1 MNVGRMARFV
11 AALLALALVA
21 TACGGDDEGSDDLTP
36 IKLQLQWVAQSQFA
50 GYYAAVDQ
58 GFYEDEG
65 LDVTILE
72 GAVEIVP
79 QQVLASGGSEF
90 AIAWVP
96 KVLQAREQDVD
107 VVNIAQVFQRSPTL
121 QVSWADA
128 GISSPADW
136 VGKKVGNWG
145 FGNELEMV
153 AALVQNGIQDQVEV
167 VPQQFD
173 MNGLLNREID
183 AAQAMIYNEYAQLLE
198 TVNEET
204 GELYQPSDF
213 TFVSYE
219 QEGTAM
225 LQDAVWARPDW
236 LSENEDTAEAFLRAS
251 FRGWVFCR
259 DNFDDCVDIVLS
271 NGTTLGE
278 SHQQWQLNEVNNI
291 IWPSA
296 DGIGIMDQA
305 KWDQTVQTS
314 IDAAFI
320 TGPPTGTAFRTDLA
334 EAAIESLEDD
344 GVDVSGS
351 GFTKRTVTLR
361 QGGE

>member
-1 MNVGRMARFV
+1 MGLRRTVRYL

-21 TACGGDDEGSDDLTP
+21 AACGGDDGGSDELTP
-36 IKLQLQWVAQSQFA
+36 INLQLQWFAQSQFA

-79 QQVLASGGSEF
+79 QQVLASGGADF
-90 AIAWVP
+90 ALAWVP
-96 KVLQAREQDVD
+96 KALVSREEGIDM
-107 VVNIAQVFQRSPTL
+107 VNIAQVFQRSPTL
-121 QVSWADA
+121 QVSWADD
-128 GISSPADW
+128 GISSPSDW

-145 FGNELEMV
+145 FGNELEMI
-153 AALVQNGIQDQVEV
+153 AALVQNGIRDQVEV

-204 GELYQPSDF
+204 GEVYQPSDF
-213 TFVSYE
+213 TYVSYE
-219 QEGTAM
+219 DEGTAM
-225 LQDAVWARPDW
+225 LQDAVWVMADW
-236 LSENEDTAEAFLRAS
+236 LSDNEDTAEAFLRAS
-251 FRGWVFCR
+251 FRGWVYCR
-259 DNFDDCVDIVLS
+259 DNFDGCVDVVLQ

-278 SHQQWQLNEVNNI
+278 SHQQWQLNEINNI
-291 IWPSA
+291 IWPSPG
-296 DGIGIMDQA
+296 GIGIMDQG

-314 IDAAFI
+314 LDSEFI
-320 TGPPTGTAFRTDLA
+320 TAAPSGTAFRTDIA
-334 EAAIESLEDD
+334 QAALDELEDD
-344 GVDVSGS
+344 GVDVTGS
-351 GFTKRTVTLR
+351 GFSKRTVTLR
-361 QGGE
+361 EGGE

>member
-1 MNVGRMARFV
+1 MTKSRKLTKYIG
-11 AALLALALVA
+11 ALLALSLIA
-21 TACGGDDEGSDDLTP
+21 TACGGDSSSDELTP

-50 GYYAAVDQ
+50 GYYAALDQ

-90 AIAWVP
+90 AISWVP
-96 KVLQAREQDVD
+96 KVLASREEGIDIT
-107 VVNIAQVFQRSPTL
+107 NIGQVFQRSPTL
-121 QVSWADA
+121 QVSWADEN
-128 GISSPADW
+128 ISSPDDW

-153 AALVQNGIQDQVEV
+153 AALVKAGIQDDVEV

-198 TVNEET
+198 TVNEDT

-219 QEGTAM
+219 DYGTAM
-225 LQDAVWARPDW
+225 LQDAIWARTDW
-236 LSENEDTAEAFLRAS
+236 LADNQDVAEQFLRAS
-251 FRGWVFCR
+251 FRGWIYCR
-259 DNFDDCVDIVLS
+259 DNFDPCVDIVLQ
-271 NGTTLGE
+271 NGTTLGK
-278 SHQQWQLNEVNNI
+278 SHQEWQLNEINNI
-291 IWPSA
+291 IWPSP
-296 DGIGIMDQA
+296 DGIGIVNQGA
-305 KWDQTVQTS
+305 WDQTVQTS
-314 IDAAFI
+314 IDSGFISAAPSGDVF
-320 TGPPTGTAFRTDLA
+320 TNDLA
-334 EAAIESLEDD
+334 EKVNFLLMDD
-344 GVDVSGS
+344 GLDIFGN
-351 GFTKRTVTLR
+351 GFSKRTVTLVE
-361 QGGE
+361 GGE